1 LVDANHADELPYLGM
16 LNTYAFLAG
25 DKSDH
30 PDLGP
35 LGWVLKSQESG
46 QFSECAVTRAADWL
60 LNWDVD
66 TERVAEWSTAFAS
79 DDDYR
84 KMVKRIVMSGPYWA
98 GAE

>member
-1 LVDANHADELPYLGM
+1 MDSPWYL
-16 LNTYAFLAG
+16 LS
-25 DKSDH
+25 KS
-30 PDLGP
+30 L
-35 LGWVLKSQESG
+35 
-46 QFSECAVTRAADWL
+46 DWL